1 MIIAQYTVYGLFF
14 LMELCALAA
23 FSYWGFHLNNNNN
36 GWFLKLLFGIGSP
49 LLVAI
54 FWGAFIAPKATFPV
68 SIPIRI
74 CLQLI
79 VFAFATAALY
89 FSGKSKLAV
98 IYGVVV
104 LVGMILMYT
113 IEEE

>member
-23 FSYWGFHLNNNNN
+23 FSYWGFHLNY
-36 GWFLKLLFGIGSP
+36 GWFLKLLFGIGTP

-54 FWGAFIAPKATFPV
+54 FWGAFIAPKANFPV
-68 SIPIRI
+68 IIPVRI
-74 CLQLI
+74 ILQLI
-79 VFAFATAALY
+79 VFALATASLY
-89 FSGKSKLAV
+89 FSGNSKLAV

-104 LVGMILMYT
+104 MIGMTLMYT
-113 IEEE
+113 GGR